1 MFVLNN
7 VSPTTTSMLCISEV
21 KNDVC
26 VLFAHWRALRVTI
39 KELCILVFYSIKRL
53 VPFLN
58 NGIQSRKAAT
68 GTTTDGAETIAWQKG
83 KSHKSLK
90 RTEQN
95 KNCNSV
101 ILLGEGKKP
110 LLFLRVLN
118 TCICYLL

>member
-1 MFVLNN
+1 MLNN
-7 VSPTTTSMLCISEV
+7 VSPTTTSILCISEV

-26 VLFAHWRALRVTI
+26 VLFAHWRALRVTV
-39 KELCILVFYSIKRL
+39 KELFILVFYSIKRL

-83 KSHKSLK
+83 RSHKSLK

-95 KNCNSV
+95 KHCSV
-101 ILLGEGKKP
+101 LS
-110 LLFLRVLN
+110 
-118 TCICYLL
+118 Y